1 MKTTKSFC
9 FALMVA
15 LGCCLG
21 SIQNA
26 NAQAEGQLP
35 PGWTAEDMQAFV
47 AAATPGK
54 EHEFL
59 KREIGDWTCETT
71 MWMTPDSEAIE
82 SVGTATVKPLFDGRY
97 TQVEWKGDMPGMGPY
112 NGLGTYGYDNV
123 KKKYVSTW
131 MDNMSTG
138 MMVGEGE
145 LSEDGKKLTWEY
157 KGHCPIQKKE
167 ITMRQIETIT
177 SPTTK
182 TLEFHGPDPKTGK
195 DYKHMEIK
203 LTKK

>member
-1 MKTTKSFC
+1 MKLTKRF
-9 FALMVA
+9 LLTLLLI
-15 LGCCLG
+15 LGCCPIA
-21 SIQNA
+21 IQYA

-35 PGWTAEDMQAFV
+35 PGWTAEDMQAYMT
-47 AAATPGK
+47 AATPGK

-59 KREIGDWTCETT
+59 MREIGDWDCETT

-82 SVGTATVKPLFDGRY
+82 STGTATVKPILDGRY
-97 TQVEWKGDMPGMGPY
+97 TQVEWKGEMPGMGPY

-167 ITMRQIETIT
+167 IVMRQIETIT

-182 TLEFHGPDPKTGK
+182 TLEFFGPDKTGK